1 MTHETAILP
10 QAIKPRAIKPQTIK
24 YVAKPL
30 VFALA
35 LIPLAWVAW
44 TAVASGLGPT
54 GPLGANP
61 IEYINRFLGDWAIR
75 FLLLALAV
83 TPVRGITGW
92 TPLMRFR
99 RMIGLFAFF
108 YASMHLSSYIV
119 LDQFFDWTEIWKD
132 IVKRNYITVGVVN
145 FVLLA
150 SLAATSTKGMIKRL
164 GAKRWTKLHKLV
176 YVAGIAACLHFYMM
190 RKGVQLEPIIY
201 AGICAVLLAYRVA
214 AHLKKKARAGR
225 AENPDRAGAGA
236 GHP

>member
-1 MTHETAILP
+1 MTRETAI
-10 QAIKPRAIKPQTIK
+10 RW
-24 YVAKPL
+24 VAKPL
-30 VFALA
+30 VFASA
-35 LIPLAWVAW
+35 LIPLAWITW

-92 TPLMRFR
+92 TPLIRFR

-108 YASMHLSSYIV
+108 YACMHLSSYIG

-132 IVKRNYITVGVVN
+132 IVKRNYITVGMVN
-145 FVLLA
+145 FVLMA

-164 GAKRWTKLHKLV
+164 GAKRWTKLHKLI
-176 YVAGIAACLHFYMM
+176 YVIGIAACLHFYMM

-201 AGICAVLLAYRVA
+201 AGICAVLLAYRVV

-225 AENPDRAGAGA
+225 AENPDRAGVGA
-236 GHP
+236 GHR

>member
-1 MTHETAILP
+1 MTRETAI
-10 QAIKPRAIKPQTIK
+10 RW
-24 YVAKPL
+24 VAKPL
-30 VFALA
+30 VFASA

-44 TAVASGLGPT
+44 TAISSGLGST

-132 IVKRNYITVGVVN
+132 IVKRNYITVGMVN

-164 GAKRWTKLHKLV
+164 GAKRWTMLHKLI
-176 YVAGIAACLHFYMM
+176 YVIGIAACLHFYMM

-201 AGICAVLLAYRVA
+201 AGICAVLLAYRVV
-214 AHLKKKARAGR
+214 AHLKKKARAGS

-236 GHP
+236 AHR

>member
-1 MTHETAILP
+1 MTRETAI
-10 QAIKPRAIKPQTIK
+10 RW
-24 YVAKPL
+24 VAKPL
-30 VFALA
+30 VFASA

-44 TAVASGLGPT
+44 TAISSGLGPT

-132 IVKRNYITVGVVN
+132 IVKRNYITVGMVN

-164 GAKRWTKLHKLV
+164 GAKRWINLHKLV
-176 YVAGIAACLHFYMM
+176 YVAGIAACIHFYMM

-201 AGICAVLLAYRVA
+201 AAVCALLLGYRVVA
-214 AHLKKKARAGR
+214 YWKKKAAARA
-225 AENPDRAGAGA
+225 A
-236 GHP
+236 